1 MATITSLLLPATG
14 NSNRGRMPYQV
25 ELIIDLTA
33 QAIDCS
39 APDTVQCITLPANT
53 HILHAG
59 VQVVESATMNTGTN
73 ATITLGAADVD
84 EYVTAF
90 DITAL
95 TDTALTVTAPSA
107 GNCQLMSL
115 THFIDS
121 MADTSVTVT
130 VPLNALSNGA
140 GGNNTLATRVP
151 PQVRA
156 HDLASTNATNIGNT
170 TVQFSTAGNH
180 NIYSV
185 VGGLDTFDNIIY
197 NLQF

>member
-53 HILHAG
+53 HIVHAG

-90 DITAL
+90 DIDGASDL
-95 TDTALTVTAPSA
+95 AYAPSVTPSA
-107 GNCQLMSL
+107 EVVLA
-115 THFIDS
+115 T
-121 MADTSVTVT
+121 ADTLDLVFGGD
-130 VPLNALSNGA
+130 GA
-140 GGNNTLATRVP
+140 T
-151 PQVRA
+151 
-156 HDLASTNATNIGNT
+156 
-170 TVQFSTAGNH
+170 FTAGKLRVFALLMDVSEQGSTSAAEVARDA
-180 NIYSV
+180 I
-185 VGGLDTFDNIIY
+185 
-197 NLQF
+197 

>member
-39 APDTVQCITLPANT
+39 SADVVQCITLPANT

-90 DITAL
+90 DIDGASDL
-95 TDTALTVTAPSA
+95 AYAPSVTPSA
-107 GNCQLMSL
+107 EVVLS
-115 THFIDS
+115 S
-121 MADTSVTVT
+121 ADTLDLVFAGDGATFSAGKLRVY
-130 VPLNALSNGA
+130 ALLMDVSEQG
-140 GGNNTLATRVP
+140 
-151 PQVRA
+151 
-156 HDLASTNATNIGNT
+156 STSAAE
-170 TVQFSTAGNH
+170 VAR
-180 NIYSV
+180 
-185 VGGLDTFDNIIY
+185 DNI
-197 NLQF
+197 

>member
-25 ELIIDLTA
+25 ELSIDLTA

-39 APDTVQCITLPANT
+39 SADVVQCITLPANT

-90 DITAL
+90 DIDGAS
-95 TDTALTVTAPSA
+95 DGAYAPSVTPSA
-107 GNCQLMSL
+107 EVVLA
-115 THFIDS
+115 T
-121 MADTSVTVT
+121 ADTLDLVF
-130 VPLNALSNGA
+130 AGDGA
-140 GGNNTLATRVP
+140 T
-151 PQVRA
+151 
-156 HDLASTNATNIGNT
+156 
-170 TVQFSTAGNH
+170 FTAGKLRVYALLMDVSEQGSTSANEVDRD
-180 NIYSV
+180 Y
-185 VGGLDTFDNIIY
+185 LA
-197 NLQF
+197 

>member
-53 HILHAG
+53 HVLHAG

-90 DITAL
+90 DIDGASDL
-95 TDTALTVTAPSA
+95 AYAPSVTPSA
-107 GNCQLMSL
+107 EVVLA
-115 THFIDS
+115 T
-121 MADTSVTVT
+121 ADTLDLVFAGDGATFSAGKLRVY
-130 VPLNALSNGA
+130 ALLMDVSEQGSSSANEVDRD
-140 GGNNTLATRVP
+140 TLA
-151 PQVRA
+151 
-156 HDLASTNATNIGNT
+156 
-170 TVQFSTAGNH
+170 
-180 NIYSV
+180 
-185 VGGLDTFDNIIY
+185 
-197 NLQF
+197 